1 MTVALQIDSLFKRFG
16 EQQVLNGFSLQVAR
30 GEVVGL
36 LGPNGCG
43 KSTVLNIICQLLQA
57 DAGQVQL
64 MGQPMI
70 EQSADVRARIGY
82 CAQESAL
89 YPDLFPQE
97 NIQFFARLYGVPA
110 EQRTARVAEL
120 MERFGLVP
128 YAATRAGLLS
138 GGWQQRLS
146 LAVALVHR
154 PELLVLD
161 EPTVAVDVEARM
173 DLWRLIEGLRD
184 SGTTILLTSHHLA
197 EAERLYA
204 IAQTQV
210 PDYTSW
216 YLEYVYFTLACR
228 EKLSGRLSE
237 ADLALAARA
246 IAQGQFL
253 LKRGYSQTGLT
264 ERHCGRL
271 HQLRGEWAE
280 AIPLL
285 LAARPRLA
293 AEDLVACDQALV
305 LSYAKTGDRR
315 AAEALIAEGALKG
328 GRFAPL
334 YDRMRA
340 TLSVPDAVSPLRTV
354 DPGIKL
360 DASGDTP

>member
-1 MTVALQIDSLFKRFG
+1 MTVALQIDGLYKRFG

-64 MGQPMI
+64 TGQPMS
-70 EQSADVRARIGY
+70 EQNAHARTRIGY

-110 EQRTARVAEL
+110 VERNARVAEL

-197 EAERLYA
+197 EAQRLCNRVA
-204 IAQTQV
+204 LMRSGKVVAEGSVSELISRV
-210 PDYTSW
+210 PGQAVAKVQSEDNQAVIQRASELGWVVRQHSRNISLLLPHNLNLREVVDALDGTKVSAASVDPVTLEDA
-216 YLEYVYFTLACR
+216 YLE
-228 EKLSGRLSE
+228 
-237 ADLALAARA
+237 
-246 IAQGQFL
+246 
-253 LKRGYSQTGLT
+253 
-264 ERHCGRL
+264 
-271 HQLRGEWAE
+271 
-280 AIPLL
+280 
-285 LAARPRLA
+285 
-293 AEDLVACDQALV
+293 LV
-305 LSYAKTGDRR
+305 GDSS
-315 AAEALIAEGALKG
+315 LIVQ
-328 GRFAPL
+328 R
-334 YDRMRA
+334 
-340 TLSVPDAVSPLRTV
+340 
-354 DPGIKL
+354 
-360 DASGDTP
+360 

>member
-1 MTVALQIDSLFKRFG
+1 MTVALQIDGLFKRFG
-16 EQQVLNGFSLQVAR
+16 EKQVLNGFSLQVAR

-43 KSTVLNIICQLLQA
+43 KSTVLNIICQLLKA

-64 MGQPMI
+64 MGQSI
-70 EQSADVRARIGY
+70 SEQSAHARARIGY

-110 EQRTARVAEL
+110 AQRNARVAEL

-161 EPTVAVDVEARM
+161 EPTVAVDVEALM

-197 EAERLYA
+197 EAQRLCNRVA
-204 IAQTQV
+204 LMRSGKVVAEGSV
-210 PDYTSW
+210 PELISRVPGQAVVKVQSEDNRAVIQRASELGWAVRQHGGKLSLLLSQNLNLREVVDALDGTKVSAVSIDPVTLEDA
-216 YLEYVYFTLACR
+216 YLELVGD
-228 EKLSGRLSE
+228 S
-237 ADLALAARA
+237 
-246 IAQGQFL
+246 
-253 LKRGYSQTGLT
+253 TG
-264 ERHCGRL
+264 
-271 HQLRGEWAE
+271 
-280 AIPLL
+280 I
-285 LAARPRLA
+285 
-293 AEDLVACDQALV
+293 
-305 LSYAKTGDRR
+305 
-315 AAEALIAEGALKG
+315 
-328 GRFAPL
+328 
-334 YDRMRA
+334 
-340 TLSVPDAVSPLRTV
+340 SPT
-354 DPGIKL
+354 
-360 DASGDTP
+360 

>member
-1 MTVALQIDSLFKRFG
+1 MTVALQIDSLSKRFG

-197 EAERLYA
+197 EAQRLCNRVALMRGGKVVAEGSVPELISRVPGRAVAKVQSEDKQAVMQRA
-204 IAQTQV
+204 IELGWPVRQHAGKMSLLLPHHLSLREIVDALDGSKVSAVSIDPVTLE
-210 PDYTSW
+210 DA
-216 YLEYVYFTLACR
+216 YLELIGDS
-228 EKLSGRLSE
+228 SG
-237 ADLALAARA
+237 
-246 IAQGQFL
+246 
-253 LKRGYSQTGLT
+253 
-264 ERHCGRL
+264 
-271 HQLRGEWAE
+271 
-280 AIPLL
+280 IPQIL
-285 LAARPRLA
+285 
-293 AEDLVACDQALV
+293 
-305 LSYAKTGDRR
+305 
-315 AAEALIAEGALKG
+315 
-328 GRFAPL
+328 
-334 YDRMRA
+334 
-340 TLSVPDAVSPLRTV
+340 
-354 DPGIKL
+354 
-360 DASGDTP
+360 